1 MMKFTARTASAFLL
15 CLVIVPSALAHKPN
29 SQTKASVAGVYEN
42 FTVGKG
48 SGDLEGMR
56 VVIVPAGDGYY
67 AIVQIAGG
75 GAEDPKPEFVPV
87 VVKGKNVTFAIGDEK
102 YTATVIP
109 AGLRVKAASDPA
121 SSVLKRQSCSSY
133 FR

>member
-1 MMKFTARTASAFLL
+1 MMKLTIRIVSTFLL
-15 CLVIVPSALAHKPN
+15 CLVMVPSALAQSANIQP
-29 SQTKASVAGVYEN
+29 KANVAGVYEK
-42 FTVGKG
+42 FTVGQG

-67 AIVQIAGG
+67 AIVQIAQG

-87 VVKGKNVTFAIGDEK
+87 KVKGTNVTFAIGHEK

-109 AGLRVKAASDPA
+109 AGLRVKSASDPA